1 MGAPRTCGPRDIVQ
15 RLQAEIA
22 KAVAAPDVRERF
34 SGLSVEPRTSTP
46 EQFRDLVESYG
57 KRWARVV
64 KENNVK
70 VE

>member
-1 MGAPRTCGPRDIVQ
+1 MLGPAGVPRELVQ

-22 KAVAAPDVRERF
+22 KAVAAPDVRERL
-34 SGLSVEPRTSTP
+34 SGLSVEPRSSTP
-46 EQFRDLVESYG
+46 EQFRDLIDAYV

-64 KENNVK
+64 KENNIK